1 MVLGGVPDTGIFKC
15 PQQRLG
21 LAISRTHPRFRCG
34 EENRCTTGHQVTL
47 CPKGTLSAVNDR
59 VFIEQGARHK
69 PASQRLVAGVFVAP
83 AVYVVMAFRTCRD
96 KFSEV
101 DAVA

>member
-1 MVLGGVPDTGIFKC
+1 MVLGGVPDTGMLNVHSNDLVWQFLELVLGSVVGKKIAVRAAIKWRYV
-15 PQQRLG
+15 QQG
-21 LAISRTHPRFRCG
+21 P
-34 EENRCTTGHQVTL
+34 
-47 CPKGTLSAVNDR
+47 LSAVNDR

-69 PASQRLVAGVFVAP
+69 PTSQRLVAGGFVAP

-101 DAVA
+101 

>member
-1 MVLGGVPDTGIFKC
+1 MVLAGVPNTGILDVHSNDLVWQFLELVLGSVVGKKLAVRAAIKWRYV
-15 PQQRLG
+15 QQ
-21 LAISRTHPRFRCG
+21 
-34 EENRCTTGHQVTL
+34 
-47 CPKGTLSAVNDR
+47 GTLSAVNDR

-69 PASQRLVAGVFVAP
+69 PTSQRLVAGVFVAP

-101 DAVA
+101 